1 MNELGWKHLKQR
13 RQENRLILLHKGLH
27 GYANIP
33 ISDINQNK
41 RKQRKGHNQQ
51 FQIPH
56 ARTDTIKDSFIP
68 KTLKDWNQLDPNI
81 LQKSTSAKDPTS
93 RLMSEMGMFVYP
105 LSPLCSRMSL
115 FSCLRCFSCFQPNS
129 FIIDVIDPSSSK

>member
-1 MNELGWKHLKQR
+1 MNNYSFEEGSMTSIMNELGWKQLKQR
-13 RQENRLILLHKGLH
+13 RQENRLILLHKGLN

-41 RKQRKGHNQQ
+41 RKQRKGHTHQ

-56 ARTDTIKDSFIP
+56 APTDIF
-68 KTLKDWNQLDPNI
+68 KDWNQLDPNI

-93 RLMSEMGMFVYP
+93 TFAELTMY
-105 LSPLCSRMSL
+105 
-115 FSCLRCFSCFQPNS
+115 
-129 FIIDVIDPSSSK
+129 

>member
-1 MNELGWKHLKQR
+1 MTSIMNELGWKQLKQR
-13 RQENRLILLHKGLH
+13 RQENRLILLHTGLN

-41 RKQRKGHNQQ
+41 RKQRKGHNHQ

-56 ARTDTIKDSFIP
+56 ARTDIFKDSFIP

-93 RLMSEMGMFVYP
+93 TFAELIRSDRFE
-105 LSPLCSRMSL
+105 
-115 FSCLRCFSCFQPNS
+115 
-129 FIIDVIDPSSSK
+129 

>member
-1 MNELGWKHLKQR
+1 MNEVGWKQLKQR
-13 RQENRLILLHKGLH
+13 RQENRLILLHKGLN

-56 ARTDTIKDSFIP
+56 VAEK
-68 KTLKDWNQLDPNI
+68 NI
-81 LQKSTSAKDPTS
+81 LILVEEKKI
-93 RLMSEMGMFVYP
+93 M
-105 LSPLCSRMSL
+105 
-115 FSCLRCFSCFQPNS
+115 
-129 FIIDVIDPSSSK
+129 